1 MEINMPNK
9 NIQSYAERSS
19 KSVKEVEA
27 IWDETVEYTKT
38 KFPEDE
44 WESDNF
50 WAYVN
55 ATVLMKLDLKTP
67 KKSRSKK

>member
-1 MEINMPNK
+1 MPNK
-9 NIQSYAERSS
+9 NIQSYAERSG

-44 WESDNF
+44 WESDEF
-50 WAYVN
+50 FAYVN
-55 ATVLMKLDLKTP
+55 VVCQMKLGLKTP